1 MCKTNFVLLFTFTT
15 NVISLRIL
23 AVFPTTSVSHQIVFR
38 PLTQELAHRGHEVTV
53 ITTDPVF
60 PPGKSPKN
68 LREIDVHNI
77 SYGVYTENIVDKNFA
92 RSDIIVDQFDHIDGL
107 NAKIVQMQLFTEEIR
122 DLVTDNESAKF
133 DLLLLE
139 MCARASL
146 IYSYLFDAPVIQIS
160 SFGMWTDID
169 KTIGAPT
176 HPLLFPNLFHQKL
189 YDLSFWE
196 KLYEIYKDWII
207 KYNSL
212 ILESIEMRDFL
223 NLFGN
228 QIPNYDILRKN
239 VHMLSINS
247 HPIWYDSQ
255 PLPLN
260 LISMWGIHNKT
271 QKILPQE
278 LKTYLDSC
286 KRGVIYISFGTNVK
300 WLQLPQEKFEIF
312 KEVLSNSQYD
322 VLWKWDND
330 NFPILSGN
338 IKMSKWFPQSD
349 ILRHPNVK
357 LFISQGG
364 LQSIEEAVHA
374 GVPVI
379 GIPMFIDQWYN
390 VEKIR
395 HHKIGIRL
403 DMDTLDQ
410 QKLNESIHTFLND
423 ARFQNNI
430 LRFRS
435 LLSDQPHSGLDRA
448 VWWTE
453 YVLHHGGSKHLEAP
467 SAHISWVEYYDVQLI
482 STLIGVSV
490 SFIVIIYCFIAKNF
504 SFMLFSD

>member
-1 MCKTNFVLLFTFTT
+1 
-15 NVISLRIL
+15 
-23 AVFPTTSVSHQIVFR
+23 
-38 PLTQELAHRGHEVTV
+38 
-53 ITTDPVF
+53 
-60 PPGKSPKN
+60 
-68 LREIDVHNI
+68 
-77 SYGVYTENIVDKNFA
+77 
-92 RSDIIVDQFDHIDGL
+92 
-107 NAKIVQMQLFTEEIR
+107 MQLFTEEIR

-212 ILESIEMRDFL
+212 ILESIEMRDVL

-271 QKILPQE
+271 QKILP
-278 LKTYLDSC
+278 
-286 KRGVIYISFGTNVK
+286 
-300 WLQLPQEKFEIF
+300 
-312 KEVLSNSQYD
+312 QYD

-410 QKLNESIHTFLND
+410 QKLNESIHTVLND

-453 YVLHHGGSKHLEAP
+453 YVLHHGGAKHLEAP

-482 STLIGVSV
+482 STLIRVSV

>member
-1 MCKTNFVLLFTFTT
+1 MISQLYKTNIISKRMRVKILKTFFMLLLMVTT
-15 NVISLRIL
+15 KVNTSRIL
-23 AVFPTTSVSHQIVFR
+23 AVFLTASISHQIVFR

-53 ITTDPVF
+53 ITVDPVF
-60 PPGKSPKN
+60 SPGKCPEN
-68 LREIDVHNI
+68 LREIDVHDI
-77 SYGVYTENIVDKNFA
+77 SYGVYIENTVDKSYA
-92 RSDIIVDQFDHIDGL
+92 RSDIIIDQINHMNG
-107 NAKIVQMQLFTEEIR
+107 
-122 DLVTDNESAKF
+122 LVTEIIQTQLTTKEINDFITDNKNVKF

-146 IYSYLFDAPVIQIS
+146 MYSHLFDAPVIQFS
-160 SFGMWTDID
+160 SFGLWIDTD

-176 HPLLFPNLFHQKL
+176 HPLLYPDFLHQKL

-196 KLYEIYKDWII
+196 KVYEIYKDWVM
-207 KYNSL
+207 KYNSF
-212 ILESIEMRDFL
+212 ILESVEVRDFL
-223 NLFGN
+223 PLFAP
-228 QIPNYDILRKN
+228 QTTNYDILRKN

-247 HPIWYDSQ
+247 HPIWYDNQ

-260 LISMWGIHNKT
+260 LVSMWGIHNKT
-271 QKILPQE
+271 PKDLPQE
-278 LKTYLDSC
+278 LKTYLDSS
-286 KRGVIYISFGTNVK
+286 KRGVIYLSFGTNVK
-300 WLQLPQEKFEIF
+300 WSQLPQEKFEIF
-312 KEVLSNSQYD
+312 KEVFSNLQYD

-330 NFPILSGN
+330 KFPILSGN

-374 GVPVI
+374 GVPLI

-403 DMDTLDQ
+403 EMDTLDKE
-410 QKLNESIHTFLND
+410 KLNDSIHTVLND
-423 ARFQNNI
+423 ARFKNNI

-435 LLSDQPHSGLDRA
+435 LLSDQRHSGLDQA

-453 YVLHHGGSKHLEAP
+453 YVLHHGGAKHL
-467 SAHISWVEYYDVQLI
+467 
-482 STLIGVSV
+482 
-490 SFIVIIYCFIAKNF
+490 
-504 SFMLFSD
+504 